1 MTVFDWVSLI
11 TLIVW
16 LFLEIPRLSY
26 GMQGN
31 INELF
36 PEMFAFLIF
45 STIFAFPL
53 SACMFNYERQGKYPH
68 EFVTALI
75 QILFLFVEIITS
87 LVVLYE

>member
-1 MTVFDWVSLI
+1 
-11 TLIVW
+11 
-16 LFLEIPRLSY
+16 
-26 GMQGN
+26 
-31 INELF
+31 
-36 PEMFAFLIF
+36 MFAFLIF